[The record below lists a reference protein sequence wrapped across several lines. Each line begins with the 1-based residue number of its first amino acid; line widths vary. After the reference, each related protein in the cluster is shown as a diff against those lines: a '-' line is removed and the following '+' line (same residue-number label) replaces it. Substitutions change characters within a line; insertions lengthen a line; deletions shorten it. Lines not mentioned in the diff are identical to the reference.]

1 MRTTRQNPIVI
12 FLLLVLVA
20 SCTDHEPVEQETP
33 DKKISYTSLDK
44 EKELSAII
52 NKLGFVSSKD
62 SKNLSSAKITG
73 VPAIDIKT
81 IMKVLQPDSIHFSFS
96 FQILDSEHGFR
107 NLILK
112 QREHDYLGFI
122 MEYEIEKE
130 NPYTGIVRRY
140 DLHGKLLGEKRF
152 GDAQE
157 KSKNAS
163 GKIEDCSRAVRFEYA
178 DDFGAPCANIW
189 DQFDD
194 GCYLTL
200 TVEECGSGGSGAG
213 GISGGSTGG
222 ENPGGSSWGDVGI
235 GSGGTSLEPGGEPW
249 GGGGGG
255 GSSGG
260 DISSGSGST
269 SNPGSGSGGSTPG
282 GSGSGSQGPGFE
294 GAPID
299 EVIGVLPVKGQ
310 VKTIEEKVED
320 LLEADPFALLEM
332 DCDQLP
338 KWQALAQHTPPQ
350 SVIDKLEQ
358 VSNTISMG
366 YAQLQ
371 SIKDGSGALVNM
383 DYFPITIQTLPL
395 NPQTSQRFTAQEFLY
410 YIRTNIND
418 FINTSYSEFSPSTQT
433 GFNESQIWLSEN
445 PLTAIIHINI
455 PFPAGDGSV
464 ICSQTTSST
473 WVFSTIEMPYFVL
486 QGDDGVH
493 PVSGN
498 REFGFLT
505 NADGSYTFYTRGTDR
520 ISTSFDATI
529 VQNMI
534 GEPFLKPDNLW
545 RSFKRGIYNFTQ
557 ANGGSANNPVQ
568 ADNSIYRPDWEKVK
582 EVLQGQRPVSDLGC
596 N

>member
-12 FLLLVLVA
+12 FLLLLLVA
-20 SCTDHEPVEQETP
+20 SCTDQEPIEQETP

-62 SKNLSSAKITG
+62 SKNLSSAKIAG

-96 FQILDSEHGFR
+96 FQILDSEQGFR

-130 NPYTGIVRRY
+130 NPYTGTVRRY

-152 GDAQE
+152 GDAQA

-213 GISGGSTGG
+213 GNSGGTTGG
-222 ENPGGSSWGDVGI
+222 GNPGGSSWGDVGI
-235 GSGGTSLEPGGEPW
+235 GSGGTSINPEEPW
-249 GGGGGG
+249 SGGGGFTGG
-255 GSSGG
+255 VPT
-260 DISSGSGST
+260 DNPGSGST
-269 SNPGSGSGGSTPG
+269 SNPGSGSGGSGSSTPG

-294 GAPID
+294 GAPVD

-320 LLEADPFALLEM
+320 LLEADPFALLNFQ
-332 DCDQLP
+332 CDELP
-338 KWQALAQHTPPQ
+338 KWQEVAQHKPP
-350 SVIDKLEQ
+350 STVIEKMNALKDKFGGFDIQTLE
-358 VSNTISMG
+358 N
-366 YAQLQ
+366 A
-371 SIKDGSGALVNM
+371 SGKVVNM
-383 DYFPITIQTLPL
+383 DYFSVKVTQLPRGL
-395 NPQTSQRFTAQEFLY
+395 TAEQFLDR
-410 YIRTNIND
+410 IRKNINQYV
-418 FINTSYSEFSPSTQT
+418 NEEFSGFYTNREVDT
-433 GFNESQIWLSEN
+433 GYDESAIWNSNN
-445 PLTAIIHINI
+445 PVGAILHIEI
-455 PFPAGDGSV
+455 PYDEGSV
-464 ICSQTTSST
+464 ICSSYQQRNWIFTTIKAP
-473 WVFSTIEMPYFVL
+473 WDF
-486 QGDDGVH
+486 DH
-493 PVSGN
+493 PVSGA
-498 REFGFLT
+498 RQFGF
-505 NADGSYTFYTRGTDR
+505 NVNQDGSYTFYTRGVDR
-520 ISTSFDATI
+520 ITQKVNDW
-529 VQNMI
+529 I
-534 GEPFLKPDNLW
+534 GYSDTMTGADNLW
-545 RSFKRGIYNFTQ
+545 KSFQRGVENYVNS
-557 ANGGSANNPVQ
+557 NGGIATKNDPIV
-568 ADNSIYRPDWEKVK
+568 ARPNWDIVR
-582 EVLQGQRPVSDLGC
+582 EVLNGSRPISELGC
-596 N
+596 KY